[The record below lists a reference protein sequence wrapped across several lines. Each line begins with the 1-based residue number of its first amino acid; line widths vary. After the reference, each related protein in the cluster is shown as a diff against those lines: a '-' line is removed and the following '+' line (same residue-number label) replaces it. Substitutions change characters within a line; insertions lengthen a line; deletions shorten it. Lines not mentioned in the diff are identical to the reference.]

1 MREKLLGAETAA
13 KLEQMTTP
21 APRMAGG
28 RVRRRRPPRQK
39 KKKKTAW
46 GSSLFT
52 WKAITPAPHACRT
65 DDPGLSANLQ
75 AGAVALLGFRHH
87 GFTRRRS
94 INLVVGAPQY
104 AALGPL
110 CGTPPLRTFRAPRVT
125 EAEALSRRDQR
136 RRSLTAG
143 IVDATRKTAVASLLV
158 ERFTET
164 ASESQVAAVQPKLM
178 ACSFSVDCLLPTVSS
193 TIVKLWWSELQTPKL
208 EECCPERAATLR
220 TCGAYQT
227 RTFRPRKLEAGGL
240 ASFPGSGNTW
250 TRLLLEHASGYYTGS
265 VYDDVDL
272 MRLLPAEGVIAALC

>member
-28 RVRRRRPPRQK
+28 RASDDDAPLVKK

-52 WKAITPAPHACRT
+52 WKAVTPAPVVMETVPASVQISK
-65 DDPGLSANLQ
+65 PGPLRQLVFGTMGLQ
-75 AGAVALLGFRHH
+75 GGAQL
-87 GFTRRRS
+87 TWS
-94 INLVVGAPQY
+94 VGAPQY

-125 EAEALSRRDQR
+125 EAEALSSRRDQR

-164 ASESQVAAVQPKLM
+164 ASENNKWQLCSPSSWPVQLFGGLPVTYCIFRPSLNCGGRNYKL
-178 ACSFSVDCLLPTVSS
+178 PSS
-193 TIVKLWWSELQTPKL
+193 KS
-208 EECCPERAATLR
+208 CCPERAANAKDLWR
-220 TCGAYQT
+220 LPDADLP
-227 RTFRPRKLEAGGL
+227 PRKLEARGPGL
-240 ASFPGSGNTW
+240 IS
-250 TRLLLEHASGYYTGS
+250 LEGKHLDAVTVRARFWVLYGIGLRRRSTS
-265 VYDDVDL
+265 
-272 MRLLPAEGVIAALC
+272 